1 MTNITE
7 SPQWVDAIYQIA
19 RADEVKGGRGGI
31 ANMQAQQLAARTL
44 YLKTLVEG
52 GVDFN
57 ELTFYKTAEDP
68 DGTIAGL
75 AKTEV
80 GKIFRVVQGPGQG
93 VIYYLNESGSA
104 TAVSTLLGKDDI
116 EALIT
121 TLKSWLDN
129 CLNDAQYSQDNF
141 ESATKDG
148 DSINS
153 PGACLLTLSSLALN
167 DISRF
172 TAWYLSV
179 SLAGHVV
186 RRWFLPPGCMF
197 RDGVLKTNF
206 NKLNFSDLTNP
217 VVAEVSD
224 SIVRVRYALPVGYE
238 FTPSADMKQIH
249 DISGVFL
256 STNYSSV
263 ATATERGVSNH
274 QTPGVIQFVLTTKEV
289 TEAGYSTSDSYGLL
303 AYLSQIAKNSV
314 FLVYP
319 ADSNINN
326 TQSYHDVSSLF
337 RYRISRGNYV
347 FNTNAGA
354 DIYFN
359 AAITEAP
366 KNKKIIGGASARR
379 VADTKN
385 ECSQDFLNYPVEL
398 RVKFKPGEVTMSE
411 ALYLTDKDG
420 NEYPC
425 QFAGEDHINLRK
437 QLDVSYHADGSLA
450 CGSILFEDSLPSG
463 QQKFYDLQSSSF
475 PRQRVTDDYPHLKW
489 HDSTSLS
496 LDVGDV
502 KYIFSS
508 ETGYTLNKVYKN
520 GINKFIRHSTHFVTL
535 INDTPSSSQ
544 HRLGVS
550 IRVINS
556 GPVFTEVEVSGYNP
570 ALGQLEESSLKMITV
585 YRIFRSG
592 RVRVYS
598 KFLALKAIPEGVL
611 YGIQTTYLTRDPSG
625 YNLDYKRRA
634 AVSWDAVNPYSVS
647 LIHCVHDQ
655 HRDGTKWGP
664 TRPYY
669 DNIALDNLAAA
680 EFAFGWRYKVKNDYS
695 FLNWPIE
702 RGWAWSS
709 ESWLDFNETLAD
721 PTAIATRNNNRP
733 VGYLGEGMWPS
744 QVRKSITT
752 QAGELSEAI
761 LEFLDTP
768 AATGVGGSWG
778 VPDNRRAWTPYAT
791 HIYNYIRYGM
801 RTLNDIFEDFKY
813 RQWKSYGILW
823 NAPNMGERYLSG
835 NLLLQWAASDTIIAM
850 EWIYRQAELEG
861 NTDITSALKSQL
873 ISMGDALITAAD
885 AQTVKLTPL
894 DGSFKN
900 YTPPSNAGAIGMR
913 FLALAIYA
921 GVDTDGR
928 YLALFESME
937 SILSTNYVFIEN
949 LLGDG
954 YDNRP
959 THDLWMSYT
968 LWASYFYLSSCSL
981 IGRTPLT
988 SLSSFTFSLIAT
1000 AGQGALRDID
1010 MNASESRRGK
1020 QRIGSMLFIFCCARI
1035 EFQRQTQQ
1043 RPFGRMYFKP
1053 NGGHSPATRGDSVV
1067 SWKTPRG
1074 GPIPGSDIP
1083 FLAGYLADMWLF
1095 WYSRRGGFNA

>member
-1 MTNITE
+1 
-7 SPQWVDAIYQIA
+7 
-19 RADEVKGGRGGI
+19 
-31 ANMQAQQLAARTL
+31 
-44 YLKTLVEG
+44 
-52 GVDFN
+52 
-57 ELTFYKTAEDP
+57 
-68 DGTIAGL
+68 
-75 AKTEV
+75 
-80 GKIFRVVQGPGQG
+80 
-93 VIYYLNESGSA
+93 
-104 TAVSTLLGKDDI
+104 
-116 EALIT
+116 
-121 TLKSWLDN
+121 
-129 CLNDAQYSQDNF
+129 
-141 ESATKDG
+141 
-148 DSINS
+148 
-153 PGACLLTLSSLALN
+153 
-167 DISRF
+167 
-172 TAWYLSV
+172 
-179 SLAGHVV
+179 
-186 RRWFLPPGCMF
+186 
-197 RDGVLKTNF
+197 
-206 NKLNFSDLTNP
+206 
-217 VVAEVSD
+217 
-224 SIVRVRYALPVGYE
+224 
-238 FTPSADMKQIH
+238 
-249 DISGVFL
+249 
-256 STNYSSV
+256 
-263 ATATERGVSNH
+263 
-274 QTPGVIQFVLTTKEV
+274 
-289 TEAGYSTSDSYGLL
+289 
-303 AYLSQIAKNSV
+303 
-314 FLVYP
+314 
-319 ADSNINN
+319 
-326 TQSYHDVSSLF
+326 
-337 RYRISRGNYV
+337 
-347 FNTNAGA
+347 
-354 DIYFN
+354 
-359 AAITEAP
+359 
-366 KNKKIIGGASARR
+366 
-379 VADTKN
+379 
-385 ECSQDFLNYPVEL
+385 
-398 RVKFKPGEVTMSE
+398 
-411 ALYLTDKDG
+411 
-420 NEYPC
+420 
-425 QFAGEDHINLRK
+425 
-437 QLDVSYHADGSLA
+437 
-450 CGSILFEDSLPSG
+450 
-463 QQKFYDLQSSSF
+463 
-475 PRQRVTDDYPHLKW
+475 
-489 HDSTSLS
+489 
-496 LDVGDV
+496 
-502 KYIFSS
+502 
-508 ETGYTLNKVYKN
+508 
-520 GINKFIRHSTHFVTL
+520 
-535 INDTPSSSQ
+535 
-544 HRLGVS
+544 
-550 IRVINS
+550 
-556 GPVFTEVEVSGYNP
+556 
-570 ALGQLEESSLKMITV
+570 
-585 YRIFRSG
+585 
-592 RVRVYS
+592 
-598 KFLALKAIPEGVL
+598 
-611 YGIQTTYLTRDPSG
+611 
-625 YNLDYKRRA
+625 
-634 AVSWDAVNPYSVS
+634 
-647 LIHCVHDQ
+647 
-655 HRDGTKWGP
+655 
-664 TRPYY
+664 
-669 DNIALDNLAAA
+669 
-680 EFAFGWRYKVKNDYS
+680 WRYKVKNDYS

-768 AATGVGGSWG
+768 AATGIGGSWG

-1020 QRIGSMLFIFCCARI
+1020 TTHWLNAVYILLCADRVSTTNAAKAIWENVFKTEWGPQPGYPGRFCGFL
-1035 EFQRQTQQ
+1035 ENTQ
-1043 RPFGRMYFKP
+1043 
-1053 NGGHSPATRGDSVV
+1053 
-1067 SWKTPRG
+1067 G